1 MKKNFTCIFLFT
13 VLSLPLFSQDDETT
27 SVLPP
32 KYLSIP
38 NFQLCLGEKDMGT
51 WTSYCM
57 LKTKPAKCP
66 KTSWRQLN
74 ELKGNDRLIDCQK

>member
-1 MKKNFTCIFLFT
+1 MKQKLILSLLT
-13 VLSLPLFSQDDETT
+13 VLLSLPLFTSEDETT

-32 KYLSIP
+32 KYLSVP
-38 NFQLCLGEKDMGT
+38 NFELCLGEKDMGT

-57 LKTKPAKCP
+57 LKTRPANCP
-66 KTSWRQLN
+66 KESWKKLN

>member
-1 MKKNFTCIFLFT
+1 MKKKLTYSLLLI
-13 VLSLPLFSQDDETT
+13 VLCLPLFSEDDETT

-32 KYLSIP
+32 KYLSVK

-57 LKTKPAKCP
+57 PKVRPAKCP
-66 KTSWRQLN
+66 AASWKQLN
-74 ELKGNDRLIDCQK
+74 ALTGNDRLTDCRK